1 MCLLLAR
8 IGKDG
13 DPLFFGSGNNEFLGK
28 GIVVGYAIIVPAI
41 LLTYLLGANL
51 TILVRLIW
59 NSKSL
64 INNDVIFE
72 QRCKQEVKGEGK
84 ILLKLYG
91 PSPSALVLKLGGYNP
106 FKGRQKS
113 FMSRQLLLIFQF
125 YLRFIVVFSILVT
138 EI

>member
-51 TILVRLIW
+51 TILVRLIC

-72 QRCKQEVKGEGK
+72 QVVKGRERFC
-84 ILLKLYG
+84 
-91 PSPSALVLKLGGYNP
+91 SPSAFVLKLGGYNP
-106 FKGRQKS
+106 FKGHQKN
-113 FMSRQLLLIFQF
+113 FISRQSLIIFQF
-125 YLRFIVVFSILVT
+125 YLRFIVDTALHTFNYIMPIYVF
-138 EI
+138 E